1 MNSIFGDAT
10 TIAPTP
16 ETLAE
21 AESLF
26 SGNRSPIGSFS
37 LAGNNNDDNVPDI
50 ALQPPDVE
58 IRDGKA
64 MLSTNGGEGE
74 GVGGW
79 ISKMVKS
86 TKGESEN
93 GGSSGRY
100 ARVGQEDEQG
110 DERDVL

>member
-21 AESLF
+21 VESLF
-26 SGNRSPIGSFS
+26 SGSNRSPVPSFH
-37 LAGNNNDDNVPDI
+37 LGDDGEQVPDM

-58 IRDGKA
+58 IQDGKP
-64 MLSTNGGEGE
+64 MLSKDSDSQRE

-79 ISKMVKS
+79 ISNIVKRN
-86 TKGESEN
+86 KGEEAN
-93 GGSSGRY
+93 GNGKY
-100 ARVGQEDEQG
+100 KPVGQDDQEEQ
-110 DERDVL
+110 